1 MTGNLRTA
9 VDGLYDALNPATRKA
24 GLRKFGELSC
34 IVLAFLTGATI
45 GAILSPHLYNHTLWL
60 ITLPLVAVL
69 ILALRRSSKL
79 KKLGEPALLPDP
91 PQGS

>member
-60 ITLPLVAVL
+60 IDLPLVAVL
-69 ILALRRSSKL
+69 ILTLCR
-79 KKLGEPALLPDP
+79 PASITHP
-91 PQGS
+91 